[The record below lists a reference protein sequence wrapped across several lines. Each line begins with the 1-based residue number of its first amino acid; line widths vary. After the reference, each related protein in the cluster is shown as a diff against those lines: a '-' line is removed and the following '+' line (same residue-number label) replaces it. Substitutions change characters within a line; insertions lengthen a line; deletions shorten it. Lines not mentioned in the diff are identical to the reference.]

1 MKFKKVILTA
11 AVAVFIL
18 QASAYAADLTSSYSM
33 DDMTGLTYMGT
44 VSNIL
49 GQKNNAVE
57 FNGGSAILSQF
68 PLNDNFTVSA
78 WIKPSGLTSWER
90 VFDFGSDQKNYI
102 FLTVNNGNGYQ
113 RLAVKYNNQTEQNIT
128 SSVSLNK
135 NVWSY
140 VTVTMKDNKA
150 TMYINGESVAS
161 GNITVSMS
169 SLASSA
175 ANYIAKSQ
183 YTRRN
188 LHCLLFCR
196 QCKIL

>member
-11 AVAVFIL
+11 AAAVFIL
-18 QASAYAADLTSSYSM
+18 QASAYAADLRASYSM

-57 FNGGSAILSQF
+57 FNGGSATLSQF
-68 PLNDNFTVSA
+68 PLSDNFTVSA
-78 WIKPSGLTSWER
+78 WIKPSGLTSWKR

-102 FLTVNNGNGYQ
+102 FLTVNNGNGYP

-140 VTVTMKDNKA
+140 VTVTLN
-150 TMYINGESVAS
+150 
-161 GNITVSMS
+161 
-169 SLASSA
+169 
-175 ANYIAKSQ
+175 
-183 YTRRN
+183 
-188 LHCLLFCR
+188 
-196 QCKIL
+196 

>member
-1 MKFKKVILTA
+1 
-11 AVAVFIL
+11 
-18 QASAYAADLTSSYSM
+18 
-33 DDMTGLTYMGT
+33 MT
-44 VSNIL
+44 
-49 GQKNNAVE
+49 
-57 FNGGSAILSQF
+57 LSQF
-68 PLNDNFTVSA
+68 PLSDNFTVSA
-78 WIKPSGLTSWER
+78 WIKLSGLTSWER

-102 FLTVNNGNGYQ
+102 FLTVNSGNGYP

-128 SSVSLNK
+128 SSISLNK

-175 ANYIAKSQ
+175 AKY
-183 YTRRN
+183 
-188 LHCLLFCR
+188 CCR
-196 QCKIL
+196 

>member
-183 YTRRN
+183 YTSYW
-188 LHCLLFCR
+188 LY
-196 QCKIL
+196 